1 MDTVTAVIVLKRP
14 EPRAEDAQVAV
25 EAVGDQVDGDGLT
38 HIGMEGPGLTWLPLD
53 HRLSRR
59 QLAELPPPCTKTLL
73 CVQ

>member
-1 MDTVTAVIVLKRP
+1 MDAVSAVIVLKRP
-14 EPRAEDAQVAV
+14 ETRAEDAQVAV
-25 EAVGDQVDGDGLT
+25 EAVGDQVDDGGVT
-38 HIGMEGPGLTWLPLD
+38 CIATEGLGLNWLPLD